1 MKADTK
7 EKKKAWRPQIGP
19 FIQKNESDSNPHR
32 TFQALSFTRSMLHE
46 QTGQGACRIA
56 SNYLEA
62 DARRIAYELGRALA
76 FGWADAELS
85 EQFRNGLRE
94 GFKSEVKK

>member
-1 MKADTK
+1 MKETTA
-7 EKKKAWRPQIGP
+7 KKKPWRPQIGP

-76 FGWADAELS
+76 FGWTDAELS

-94 GFKSEVKK
+94 GFNGGGK